1 MQSAYIV
8 NTDNGTQSW
17 SRSSSHEIDSLE
29 YSSTLSSPETVCTS
43 SSNLIENDPLT
54 LSLCSYD
61 TCNSKINEK
70 ITAGQK
76 QLEDIQKQLIKDT
89 AVTCITQVEKHFE
102 EATVEHEQN
111 QETEDLND
119 VEAAPIQVSKKSST
133 TQQQRSQ
140 SPIPDVNIEES
151 EVTNPLFV
159 LLHKNGSHLRKLICD
174 IHRNNL
180 VPIGHDINFIG
191 KVTAKHL
198 LHLAT
203 PPQRKIP
210 TSTLIR
216 WSKYFKRLFPKTP
229 TSAFYAFKYEPY
241 TRRDGTVLQ
250 RKRAEGVLQVQLFQ
264 ERRKLIKENRDTL
277 LRQPCTKSI
286 VKDSNPSNDMFNI
299 TKLWRSVSQSE
310 GEIPSSVEILR
321 EGF

>member
-1 MQSAYIV
+1 MTLKLLPFKYPKKVAL
-8 NTDNGTQSW
+8 
-17 SRSSSHEIDSLE
+17 RSNRDHNRPFQMLISK
-29 YSSTLSSPETVCTS
+29 
-43 SSNLIENDPLT
+43 NLKL
-54 LSLCSYD
+54 
-61 TCNSKINEK
+61 
-70 ITAGQK
+70 Q
-76 QLEDIQKQLIKDT
+76 
-89 AVTCITQVEKHFE
+89 
-102 EATVEHEQN
+102 
-111 QETEDLND
+111 
-119 VEAAPIQVSKKSST
+119 
-133 TQQQRSQ
+133 
-140 SPIPDVNIEES
+140 
-151 EVTNPLFV
+151 NPLFV

-180 VPIGHDINFIG
+180 MPVGHDINFIG

-229 TSAFYAFKYEPY
+229 TSAFYAFKYELY

-286 VKDSNPSNDMFNI
+286 VKDSNPSNDMFNS
-299 TKLWRSVSQSE
+299 TKLWRSVSQSK